1 MKKTLLSFGYK
12 EEVVKACK
20 RLGMDIVSLVDPWDK
35 PEYLPACEE
44 GESRVFTQDNTKN
57 ELILSALAREGKLS
71 FESVISPF
79 ETTLVSS
86 SFLGGVVSKPFID
99 PMVAIAFRDKY
110 YQKKLLRGTVA
121 VAQSWH
127 IDDVAKMNTS
137 EDYPYPI
144 IFKPVA
150 GAGTAHTYKVHDQGE
165 LEKIAAKH
173 VEDTSL
179 PQSMV
184 IEEFIEGEEWHVDG
198 WMSKGELQLFAISK
212 YGAPLINIQKGAL
225 VQSITLRPEAHKD
238 LYSRLDAFLSKA
250 LKTLGLKDGV
260 FHLELFYNEETDEI
274 TFSECGARIGG
285 GMIAQ
290 KFKHMFNIDIVEVLI
305 KLSIGEKV
313 TVDQTAGTTEYTGW
327 VYLPSISPD
336 VKELP
341 SIPSMKEQPGVVE
354 VHYNWKPGQKMPDT
368 RLSTVQRTGM
378 VLVSGESEQQVNVR
392 MKNIVQYF
400 VSMTSAVPS

>member
-12 EEVVKACK
+12 EEVVNTCQ

-35 PEYLPACEE
+35 PEYLPPCKD

-57 ELILSALAREGKLS
+57 ELILSALAREGKLD
-71 FESVISPF
+71 FESVISPY

-86 SFLGGVVSKPFID
+86 SFLSGLISKPFID
-99 PMVAIAFRDKY
+99 PLVAIAFRDKY
-110 YQKKLLRGTVA
+110 YQKKLLRGTVP

-127 IDDVAKMNTS
+127 IDDVAQMNVEES
-137 EDYPYPI
+137 YPYPI

-150 GAGTAHTYKVHDQGE
+150 GAGTAHTYKIYNKEE
-165 LEKIAAKH
+165 LKEIAEKHETDK
-173 VEDTSL
+173 SL

-198 WMSKGELQLFAISK
+198 WMSKGELQFFAISK

-225 VQSITLRPEAHKD
+225 VQSITLRPELHQE
-238 LYSRLDAFLSKA
+238 LYSRLEGFLSKS
-250 LKTLGLKDGV
+250 LKTLGLEDGV
-260 FHLELFYNEETDEI
+260 FHLELFYNEKTDTM

-285 GMIAQ
+285 GLIAQ
-290 KFKHMFNIDIVEVLI
+290 NFKHMFNIDLIEVLI

-313 TVDQTAGTTEYTGW
+313 IVDQSNGTKEYSGW

-336 VKELP
+336 TKELP
-341 SIPSMKEQPGVVE
+341 AESLMKGQPGVVE

-378 VLVSGESEQQVNVR
+378 VLVSGESEQHVNER
-392 MKNIVQYF
+392 MKNIIQYF
-400 VSMTSAVPS
+400 VEATSAVPS